1 MSTVFQG
8 ASEAPLSV
16 YNGRASPAAAHARQR
31 QEAVQISSL
40 KEDQTSVLTLA
51 SAIQGDVP

>member
-8 ASEAPLSV
+8 ASKAPLSV
-16 YNGRASPAAAHARQR
+16 YNGRASPAAARARQR

-40 KEDQTSVLTLA
+40 KEDQTSVSTLA
-51 SAIQGDVP
+51 